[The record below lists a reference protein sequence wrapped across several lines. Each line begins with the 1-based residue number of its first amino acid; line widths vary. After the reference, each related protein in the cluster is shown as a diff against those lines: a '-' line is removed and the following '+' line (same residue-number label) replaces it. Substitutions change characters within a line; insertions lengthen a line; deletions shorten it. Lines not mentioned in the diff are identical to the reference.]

1 MDFMKLLLKLLISGL
16 VLLTT
21 AFAQEPKHAV
31 VAQEPVAQS
40 RILSERVIMATGSPQ
55 RSAPLVQPKALP
67 PMNPSLGEI
76 ARQARAAHTAV
87 PKAQIVTAEAT
98 PQK

>member
-1 MDFMKLLLKLLISGL
+1 MRLLLKVLIGGV

-31 VAQEPVAQS
+31 VAQEPVTQRGASTTQMIS
-40 RILSERVIMATGSPQ
+40 TGSTERP
-55 RSAPLVQPKALP
+55 APMVPPKALP
-67 PMNPSLGEI
+67 RLNPSLGEI
-76 ARQARAAHTAV
+76 ARQARAAHAAAQ
-87 PKAQIVTAEAT
+87 KAQVVLADDAP